1 VGISCYFWN
10 MNEATFELRLLERE
24 ELKVVR
30 ALAYD
35 IWPRVYDYM
44 ISQEQISYMLS
55 LMYDL
60 DQLKQQWLEGV
71 KFVLLEVE
79 GIPQG
84 FVSFEEKENFIFLQ
98 KLYLRPEMQGKGY
111 GKKMLQVA
119 IDFASD
125 SKKPNIELTVNRN
138 NKFLDF
144 YLGNGF
150 QIKEE
155 KDFDVG
161 GGYFMNDYILSLA
174 VIA

>member
-10 MNEATFELRLLERE
+10 MNNSTYDLRLLEHD
-24 ELKVVR
+24 ELNVVR

-55 LMYDL
+55 TMYDINN
-60 DQLKQQWLEGV
+60 LKQQWLEGV
-71 KFVLLEVE
+71 KFVVLEVD

-84 FVSFEEKENFIFLQ
+84 FVAFEEKENFIFLQ
-98 KLYLRPEMQGKGY
+98 KLYLRPEMQGRGF

-119 IDFASD
+119 LDFAFD
-125 SKKPNIELTVNRN
+125 SKKPSVELTVNRN
-138 NKFLDF
+138 NKYLDF
-144 YLGNGF
+144 YLNSGF

-155 KDFDVG
+155 KDFDIG
-161 GGYFMNDYILSLA
+161 CGYFMNDYILSR
-174 VIA
+174 